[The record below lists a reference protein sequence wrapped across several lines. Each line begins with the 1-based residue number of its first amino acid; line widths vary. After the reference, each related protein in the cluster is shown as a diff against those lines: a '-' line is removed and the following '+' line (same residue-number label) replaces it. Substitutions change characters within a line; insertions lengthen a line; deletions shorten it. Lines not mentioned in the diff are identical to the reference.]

1 MKGFQVSFNV
11 YADSKEE
18 ADKASEAFKSF
29 VNEQAQQGRAVT
41 ARKITDAINKY
52 KNNYFVNSY
61 FE

>member
-1 MKGFQVSFNV
+1 MQGFQVSFNV
-11 YADSKEE
+11 YAGSKEE
-18 ADKASEAFKSF
+18 ADKASEAFRTF
-29 VNEQAQQGRAVT
+29 VTEQARQGRAVT